1 MKRFALFAAALVLT
15 VPAAAKPIA
24 GQPSDDLSIQA
35 MHNYAACVAD
45 HTREGAIELLA
56 LDYRSPEYVKK
67 VNRLAHGTSGYCA
80 PGQAYRFSAVLF
92 AGGLA
97 ERLMVEKLDAARL
110 ANLAAYDAAKAPIE
124 ARNPTELTAICVV
137 RAEPAKTWAIFQS
150 EPTSRGELDAL
161 QAIGPT
167 LMGCVPSG
175 TKMAFNKQGVRAMLA
190 LAAYRLSQLQ
200 AVATADGNPNGQA
213 TGQ

>member
-1 MKRFALFAAALVLT
+1 MNHVALFAGALALT
-15 VPAAAKPIA
+15 MPAAAKPIA
-24 GQPSDDLSIQA
+24 GQPSDDLSIQS

-45 HTREGAIELLA
+45 RTREGAIELLA
-56 LDYRSPEYVKK
+56 LDYRSPEYAKK

-80 PGQAYRFSAVLF
+80 PGRDYRFSAMLF
-92 AGGLA
+92 TGGLA
-97 ERLMVEKLDAARL
+97 ERLMVEKLDAARF
-110 ANLAAYDAAKAPIE
+110 ANLAAYDAAKAPLE

-137 RAEPAKTWAIFQS
+137 RAEPTKTWAIFQT

-161 QAIGPT
+161 QAIGST

-190 LAAYRLSQLQ
+190 LAAYRMTQP
-200 AVATADGNPNGQA
+200 VATAGGKPLEQV